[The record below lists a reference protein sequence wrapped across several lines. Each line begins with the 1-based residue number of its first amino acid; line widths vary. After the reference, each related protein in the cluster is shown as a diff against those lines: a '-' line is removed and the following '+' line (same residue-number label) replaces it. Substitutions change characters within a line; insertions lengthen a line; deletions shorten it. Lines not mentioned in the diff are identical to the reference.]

1 MKIKIS
7 YEFDSVEEA
16 LAHLRPEAPE
26 LVTAP
31 ETSLSEPATTAPKTR
46 KPRTPRAPVT
56 IEQAAAPVPGPT
68 TVDESATPAPD
79 AAAPISYPT
88 ATHDEALHALR
99 KTFNEKGASAA
110 STLLGQFGAARFSE
124 IPQARYGEF
133 VAKAG

>member
-1 MKIKIS
+1 MKITIS

-16 LAHLRPEAPE
+16 LAHLSPEAPE
-26 LVTAP
+26 AP
-31 ETSLSEPATTAPKTR
+31 AEQAEPAAPKTR
-46 KPRTPRAPVT
+46 KPRKPAT
-56 IEQAAAPVPGPT
+56 IEQAAAPVVEERT
-68 TVDESATPAPD
+68 DKADTLAPD

-99 KTFNEKGASAA
+99 KTFNEKGARAA